1 MDDQVARAKLA
12 LGKGAGGKEAGERID
27 APRRVRDADTTRA
40 EIIEAARAEFAAR
53 GLSGARV
60 DDIAARTRT
69 TKPAIYYHFHSKEEL
84 YTAVLEA
91 AYAGMREVEQGLELD
106 GLPAAEAMRRLVE
119 VSFDYHAEHPDWVRL
134 VSIENTHE
142 ARHLAGSASIGQRNA
157 AVIGVL
163 RGLLDRGVRE
173 GVFRAGIDPLDL
185 HLMISSLCFHRVSNR
200 HTWAAI
206 FKRDLRAA
214 EHVAAQRV
222 MVVEA
227 VLRYLRA

>member
-1 MDDQVARAKLA
+1 M
-12 LGKGAGGKEAGERID
+12 
-27 APRRVRDADTTRA
+27 
-40 EIIEAARAEFAAR
+40 
-53 GLSGARV
+53 

-69 TKPAIYYHFHSKEEL
+69 TKPAIYYHFHSEEEL

-106 GLPAAEAMRRLVE
+106 GLPAAEAMQRLVE

-142 ARHLAGSASIGQRNA
+142 AGQRNA

-227 VLRYLRA
+227 VLRYLQA

>member
-1 MDDQVARAKLA
+1 MDDRVA
-12 LGKGAGGKEAGERID
+12 KGAAAKANAGET
-27 APRRVRDADTTRA
+27 RRVRDAETTRG
-40 EIIEAARAEFAAR
+40 EIIAAARAEFAAK
-53 GLSGARV
+53 GFSGARV

-84 YTAVLEA
+84 YTAVLET
-91 AYAGMREVEQGLELD
+91 AYAGMREVEQSLNLD

-119 VSFDYHAEHPDWVRL
+119 VSFDYHADHPDWVRL

-142 ARHLAGSASIGQRNA
+142 ARHLAGSASIGERNA

-163 RGLLDRGVRE
+163 RGLLERGVRE
-173 GVFRAGIDPLDL
+173 EVFRSGIDPMDL

-200 HTWAAI
+200 HTWGAI
-206 FKRDLRAA
+206 FGRDLQAP
-214 EHVAAQRV
+214 EHVGAQRV
-222 MVVEA
+222 MIVEA